1 VTRSR
6 SIALAGIGAAL
17 LCNYLL
23 LEGLLAKRTDL
34 SDSWISDLGARSEVF
49 GWRFE
54 LLAIVSGLALAA
66 FALLLLPRLGALS
79 PTVRRGVLALVATGI
94 LAAIGGG
101 APLSCA
107 EGLEASCSL
116 AYDPFDVIHASA
128 NIAEIAAT
136 ALAFGLVGLGLSRL
150 PPWRA
155 AGRATLA
162 LGVAWLLLT
171 LLTGVSYLSTDVDS
185 VKGLL
190 QRADQLLFGA
200 WLVLLGLWAARAGT
214 IRDQRSPRQS
224 PNRCVYSKD
233 PKLCRNGRF
242 PGAGRLL

>member
-6 SIALAGIGAAL
+6 PLALAAVGTAL
-17 LCNYLL
+17 LSNYWV

-54 LLAIVSGLALAA
+54 LLAIASGLAIAA
-66 FALLLLPRLGALS
+66 FALLLLPRLGTLS
-79 PTVRRGVLALVATGI
+79 AAIRRGVLALFATGI
-94 LAAIGGG
+94 LAAIGG

-128 NIAEIAAT
+128 NVAEIATT
-136 ALAFGLVGLGLSRL
+136 ALAFWFVGLGLSRL
-150 PPWRA
+150 PSWRS
-155 AGRATLA
+155 AGRATLTI
-162 LGVAWLLLT
+162 GGIWLLLT
-171 LLTGVSYLSTDVDS
+171 ALTGLSYLSADVDA
-185 VKGLL
+185 VKGIF

-200 WLVLLGLWAARAGT
+200 WLILLGFASPRPARART
-214 IRDQRSPRQS
+214 R
-224 PNRCVYSKD
+224 
-233 PKLCRNGRF
+233 
-242 PGAGRLL
+242 PGAGALP